1 MIFELFAKRLFSQA
15 FNNDLSELE
24 PKHIF
29 LRKSVNHLGFKF
41 GLTMLLIIIFLGIF
55 GPHIIGISPY
65 EQDLTKRLLPPI
77 WVEGGNWEHIFGT
90 DGNGR
95 DYLARILYG
104 TRISLTIGFGAAF
117 VGMIIGISLGIL
129 AGYFGG
135 WVDQLVNYLLTCQL
149 ALPGLLLAMTV
160 VFLIGPS
167 ITVVIL
173 VIGVLHWTLFLVV
186 SRSATQRIRNL
197 DYVLAA
203 NAIGASKYQIIFSDI
218 IPNILNQIIV
228 IFTLEV
234 GIAILSEASLSFLG
248 VGIQPPT
255 PSWGLLI
262 AEGREALFFQPW
274 LIILPGIAL
283 FLLVV
288 SINMLGDGLRDIT
301 DPNSKIE
308 IKSKVEVPI
317 SNLKQNINSKK

>member
-1 MIFELFAKRLFSQA
+1 MILEMFMKRLLPQA
-15 FNNDLSELE
+15 FSSEIDELE
-24 PKHIF
+24 PKYIF
-29 LRKSVNHLGFKF
+29 IRKGINHLGFKF
-41 GLTMLLIIIFLGIF
+41 GLTLFIIIAFLGIF
-55 GPHIIGISPY
+55 GPLVIDLSPY
-65 EQDLTKRLLPPI
+65 DQNLSNRLLPPVWI
-77 WVEGGNWEHIFGT
+77 EGGNWDHIFGT

-117 VGMIIGISLGIL
+117 VGMLIGVTLGIL

-135 WVDQLVNYLLTCQL
+135 WVDQIVNYLLTCQL

-186 SRSATQRIRNL
+186 SRSATQRIKNL

-203 NAIGASKYQIIFSDI
+203 NAIGASKTQIIFNDI

-301 DPNSKIE
+301 DPNSKFE
-308 IKSKVEVPI
+308 IKSVSIIQKP
-317 SNLKQNINSKK
+317 KNI

>member
-1 MIFELFAKRLFSQA
+1 MILEMFMKRLLPQA
-15 FNNDLSELE
+15 FSREIDELE
-24 PKHIF
+24 PKYIF
-29 LRKSVNHLGFKF
+29 IRKGINHLGFKF
-41 GLTMLLIIIFLGIF
+41 GLTLFVIIAFLGIF
-55 GPHIIGISPY
+55 GPLVIDLSPY
-65 EQDLTKRLLPPI
+65 DQNLSNRLLPPVWI
-77 WVEGGNWEHIFGT
+77 EGGNWDHIFGT

-117 VGMIIGISLGIL
+117 VGMLIGVTLGIL

-135 WVDQLVNYLLTCQL
+135 WVDQIVNYLLTCQL

-186 SRSATQRIRNL
+186 SRSATQRIKNL

-203 NAIGASKYQIIFSDI
+203 NAIGASKTQIIFNDI

-301 DPNSKIE
+301 DPNSKFE
-308 IKSKVEVPI
+308 IKSVSIIQKP
-317 SNLKQNINSKK
+317 KNI

>member
-1 MIFELFAKRLFSQA
+1 MILEMFMKRLLPQA
-15 FNNDLSELE
+15 FSSEIDELE
-24 PKHIF
+24 PKYIF
-29 LRKSVNHLGFKF
+29 IRKGINHLGFKF
-41 GLTMLLIIIFLGIF
+41 GLTLFIIIAFLGIF
-55 GPHIIGISPY
+55 GPLVIDLSPY
-65 EQDLTKRLLPPI
+65 DQNLSNRLLPPVWI
-77 WVEGGNWEHIFGT
+77 EGGNWDHIFGT

-117 VGMIIGISLGIL
+117 VGMLIGVTLGIL

-135 WVDQLVNYLLTCQL
+135 WVDQIVNYLLTCQL

-186 SRSATQRIRNL
+186 SRSATQRIKNL

-203 NAIGASKYQIIFSDI
+203 NAIGASKTQIIFNDI

-301 DPNSKIE
+301 DPNSKFE
-308 IKSKVEVPI
+308 IKSVSIIK
-317 SNLKQNINSKK
+317 KTKNI

>member
-1 MIFELFAKRLFSQA
+1 MILEVFMKRLLPQA
-15 FNNDLSELE
+15 FSREIDELE
-24 PKHIF
+24 PKYIF
-29 LRKSVNHLGFKF
+29 IRKGINHLGFKF
-41 GLTMLLIIIFLGIF
+41 GLTLFVIIAFLGIF
-55 GPHIIGISPY
+55 GPLVIDLSPY
-65 EQDLTKRLLPPI
+65 DQNLSNRLLPPVWI
-77 WVEGGNWEHIFGT
+77 EGGNWDHIFGT

-117 VGMIIGISLGIL
+117 VGMLIGVTLGIL

-135 WVDQLVNYLLTCQL
+135 WVDQIVNYLLTCQL

-186 SRSATQRIRNL
+186 SRSATQRIKNL

-203 NAIGASKYQIIFSDI
+203 NAIGASKTQIIFNDI

-301 DPNSKIE
+301 DPNSKFE
-308 IKSKVEVPI
+308 IKSVSIIQKP
-317 SNLKQNINSKK
+317 KNI

>member
-1 MIFELFAKRLFSQA
+1 MILEMFMKRLLPQA
-15 FNNDLSELE
+15 FSSEIDELE
-24 PKHIF
+24 PKYIF
-29 LRKSVNHLGFKF
+29 IRKGINHLGFKF
-41 GLTMLLIIIFLGIF
+41 GLTLFVIIAFLGIF
-55 GPHIIGISPY
+55 GPLVIDLSPY
-65 EQDLTKRLLPPI
+65 DQNLSNRLLPPVWI
-77 WVEGGNWEHIFGT
+77 EGGNWDHIFGT

-117 VGMIIGISLGIL
+117 VGMLIGVTLGIL

-135 WVDQLVNYLLTCQL
+135 WVDQIVNYLLTCQL

-186 SRSATQRIRNL
+186 SRSATQRIKNL

-203 NAIGASKYQIIFSDI
+203 NAIGASKTQIIFNDI

-301 DPNSKIE
+301 DPNSKFE
-308 IKSKVEVPI
+308 IKSVSIIKKP
-317 SNLKQNINSKK
+317 KNI